1 MITEPESDVIE
12 LESIYNKMIHDMAE
26 DLTTDYHGQSWI
38 INYYFQ
44 QAKQYLQEQSQ
55 KRKILEK
62 QLYYRKGG
70 KPIMK
75 VMISQPMSGV
85 PDSEVRRIQSEL
97 KDKFGKYHIEVID
110 SFLTEEV
117 EQSNHPGVFY
127 LGRTLTNFMH
137 DVDAVYFVK
146 GWENARGCRIERE
159 ICKEYGIMI
168 LDDTFFKQE
177 NEVHIKTQ
185 FGMNKIQIMP
195 CKNENQKYG
204 VEISNLNRDFS
215 PDAYQHI
222 PQLESLE
229 EE

>member
-1 MITEPESDVIE
+1 MITESEKDIFE
-12 LESIYNKMIHDMAE
+12 LEQIYNIMIHDMA
-26 DLTTDYHGQSWI
+26 DQLTTDYHGQSWI

-44 QAKQYLQEQSQ
+44 KAKQKL
-55 KRKILEK
+55 
-62 QLYYRKGG
+62 KGG
-70 KPIMK
+70 KPVMK

-85 PDSEVRRIQSEL
+85 PDSEVRKIQNEL
-97 KDKFGKYHIEVID
+97 KEKFGKYHIEVVD

-117 EQSNHPGVFY
+117 EQSNNPGVFY

-146 GWENARGCRIERE
+146 GWQSARGCRIERE

-168 LDDTFFKQE
+168 LDETFFKQE
-177 NEVHIKTQ
+177 NEVHIKRQ
-185 FGMNKIQIMP
+185 FGIDKIQIMP

-204 VEISNLNRDFS
+204 VEMWSGTT
-215 PDAYQHI
+215 PDTYNHI
-222 PQLESLE
+222 PRIDGME